1 MLKNDLIREAIEKAN
16 QNLLA
21 CFGRGDARAIGNLY
35 SNEAQLLPTG
45 SEPIKGPSAIG
56 DFWEAVLQM
65 GVKEVKLQTLEV
77 DGQGNTAI
85 ELGQYTLFAG
95 NGQIADRGKYIVV
108 WKQIN
113 GDWKLHWDIWNTS
126 QPATK

>member
-1 MLKNDLIREAIEKAN
+1 MLKNELIREAIEKAN

-21 CFGRGDARAIGNLY
+21 CFRRGDARAIGNLY
-35 SNEAQLLPTG
+35 TNEAQLLPTG
-45 SEPIKGPSAIG
+45 SEPIKGPSAIA
-56 DFWEAVLQM
+56 DFWETVLQM

-85 ELGQYTLFAG
+85 ESGHYTLFAG
-95 NGQIADRGKYIVV
+95 NGQVADRGKYIVI